1 METVMT
7 ETFPATAREA
17 ILTFHFA
24 DRMKSEL
31 LLASG
36 LLTTAMQLQQA
47 EREGGKRLLLEFF
60 RALEREVALGQ
71 TLIKDQE
78 MTRVRTVLSGLIGMV
93 DAGMFTDI
101 QNHLT
106 WIISTMTT
114 YAQRAM
120 QFLLDKKLL

>member
-1 METVMT
+1 MT
-7 ETFPATAREA
+7 ETFPTTTREA

-47 EREGGKRLLLEFF
+47 EREGGKRLLLEYF
-60 RALEREVALGQ
+60 RGLEREVALGQ

>member
-1 METVMT
+1 MT
-7 ETFPATAREA
+7 ETTPATTREA
-17 ILTFHFA
+17 ILIFHFA

-36 LLTTAMQLQQA
+36 LLATVMQMQGG
-47 EREGGKRLLLEFF
+47 EREGGKRLLLDYF
-60 RALEREVALGQ
+60 RSLEREVALGQ

-78 MTRVRTVLSGLIGMV
+78 MTRVRTVMTGLIGMV
-93 DAGMFTDI
+93 DAAMFADI

-106 WIISTMTT
+106 WVISTMTT